1 MVIQR
6 RIVPARLGV
15 PENQQSLHPQTNV
28 TPSTLPTSNWVG
40 GDSVQAAVRRSMF
53 QNRDD
58 EKHAWRT
65 AADAVAPSLGAVQQM
80 LSPWLNGRRV
90 RDVQLLTGGLT
101 NRNCRVR
108 IDDAP
113 GSVVLRLYDRDAT
126 ACAKEV
132 AVLELL
138 RRTLPVPDVLYAEA
152 ATRDGG
158 PPFAVLQFVEGLAL
172 RDLKLT
178 RDLAAISQAAYDA
191 GRLLARL
198 QTHSFPRAGLLT
210 PALTVDSSLIA
221 GPITTTGLIAL
232 LAQSPAFG
240 RRVEA
245 RILDR
250 LLRVAEEWDKS
261 PAAPVVGPTLV
272 HGDFNSRNVLVSER
286 EGKWGVAAILDWEFA
301 LRRSRLLRHRTL
313 PSLRAFGTTPVRA
326 ILLARLSGRWNGSSR
341 RLADGRTHGRSASA
355 V

>member
-1 MVIQR
+1 M
-6 RIVPARLGV
+6 
-15 PENQQSLHPQTNV
+15 S
-28 TPSTLPTSNWVG
+28 
-40 GDSVQAAVRRSMF
+40 

-65 AADAVAPSLGAVQQM
+65 AADLVAPSLGAVQQM

-90 RDVQLLTGGLT
+90 RDVQLLTGGFT

-113 GSVVLRLYDRDAT
+113 GSVVLRLYDRDAA

-158 PPFAVLQFVEGLAL
+158 PSFAVLQFVDGISL

-178 RDLAAISQAAYDA
+178 RDLAAIGQAAYDA

-198 QTHSFPRAGLLT
+198 QTHSFPRTGLLT
-210 PALTVDSSLIA
+210 AALTVDSSFIA

-232 LAQSPAFG
+232 FAKSPAFG

-250 LLRVAEEWDKS
+250 LLRVAQEWDKS
-261 PAAPVVGPTLV
+261 SAAPDVGTALV

-286 EGKWGVAAILDWEFA
+286 EGKWGVTAILDWEFA
-301 LRRSRLLRHRTL
+301 FAGPVYCDIGNFLRYERSAQPRFEPFFSRGCRDGGVDLCGDWLMAARMADL
-313 PSLRAFGTTPVRA
+313 PALCE
-326 ILLARLSGRWNGSSR
+326 LLARESTPDDVTGEVLGLLTATVDQREGMSR
-341 RLADGRTHGRSASA
+341 P
-355 V
+355 